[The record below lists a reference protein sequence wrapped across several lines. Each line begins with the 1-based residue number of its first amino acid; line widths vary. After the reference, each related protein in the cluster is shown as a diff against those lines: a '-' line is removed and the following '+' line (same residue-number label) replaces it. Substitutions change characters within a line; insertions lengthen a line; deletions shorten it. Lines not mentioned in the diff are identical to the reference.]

1 MTAPAPAPKGDD
13 GEIGEPRTI
22 VVGFND
28 SPASVVALDWA
39 GAAARRLDARL
50 NIVWVMPSATAWELA
65 AVQVDPDKRRR
76 QMLHTLH
83 EACSQHLDPP
93 GTAYDARVV
102 EGSPTS
108 VLRQDASSQH
118 ALLLVVG
125 ASHRGAIGDL
135 VIGSVAHDLAHDA
148 PVPVVVVPPTWVA
161 DSVPT

>member
-1 MTAPAPAPKGDD
+1 VPKVDVV
-13 GEIGEPRTI
+13 EASEPRTI

-28 SPASVVALDWA
+28 SPASARALDWA
-39 GAAARRLDARL
+39 AAAARRSDARL
-50 NIVWVMPSATAWELA
+50 GIVWVMPSATAWELA

-76 QMLHTLH
+76 QMLRTLH
-83 EACSQHLDPP
+83 EACADRL
-93 GTAYDARVV
+93 GTSSTPYDARVV

-135 VIGSVAHDLAHDA
+135 VVGSVAHDLAHDA
-148 PVPVVVVPPTWVA
+148 PVPVVVVPPTWA
-161 DSVPT
+161 ANSVPT